1 MTTPTDC
8 SDPTAAISEPP
19 PSDFEAGLRR
29 IITYTGEKR
38 YRRWIAYTAVFL
50 VIYFTLAKLISW
62 AIFLLFGL
70 RLSSISIFSHSFAFG
85 IALQALDFIPLAI
98 TVLIF
103 LKLRKIY
110 RTR

>member
-1 MTTPTDC
+1 MTIPLYG
-8 SDPTAAISEPP
+8 SDPTAAIPEPP
-19 PSDFEAGLRR
+19 PSDFETGLRR

-50 VIYFTLAKLISW
+50 VIYFALARLISW
-62 AIFLLFGL
+62 AISLLYGL
-70 RLSSISIFSHSFAFG
+70 GISSISIFSDSFTFG